1 MIFHRSDNLLLPKTP
16 SKTRHRKI
24 VQDLCNQENNDPN
37 IVAQM
42 PEDKPPQV
50 KRTTRSSKRNDVS
63 QVCEEPMKTRTTRS
77 RAKKVEPK
85 SEQSKVTF
93 VENSK
98 IKQVAGTIE
107 LLSEKKKSIPSGK
120 TLKRTSSTSPLST
133 KPIKKKSKSSD
144 ESCVIEDNLSDKQTS
159 TPVGTKAPEALSL
172 SLITAEP
179 ELMSKPSVSDELV
192 NNAEKDKTV
201 LLDLETSEKGNGEEM
216 DIEIS
221 KANEPE
227 KLVDIGDYNET
238 IKRPAVVSVCNTP
251 PPSPAVLTN
260 VEIKPE
266 TSILVNINDT
276 PDKITKITESSVICK
291 TPVPEIALAVVNKTP
306 PGGVAIE
313 APANEIINDAP
324 CNEIA
329 YETLTREIVD
339 ENPAN
344 EIVNGS
350 RADEAV
356 NNVTMTCT
364 DEVVNDAKD
373 EQLST
378 ATESTPVEV
387 QLPRRSERLS
397 KQVVAIVT
405 ASKGLPK
412 QELPA
417 QMDEQKPDEEE
428 RSSDS
433 QDELSSKQRVSIT
446 PEPKPLRRSTRV
458 SRRISKVSTGY
469 VRRSSRLSTR
479 RSSCFKRP
487 QPLKQV
493 EVNLIDVGLDRA
505 TKSPLVGGKSISSA
519 GGADSSTESEDE
531 HSKTSGSTV
540 GSTITTP
547 RQR

>member
-1 MIFHRSDNLLLPKTP
+1 MVFHRSDNLLLPKTP
-16 SKTRHRKI
+16 SKKRHRKI
-24 VQDLCNQENNDPN
+24 VQDLCNQENDDPN
-37 IVAQM
+37 NVAQM

-50 KRTTRSSKRNDVS
+50 KRTTRNSKRNDVS

-85 SEQSKVTF
+85 SEQSRVTF

-98 IKQVAGTIE
+98 IKQVPGTVE

-144 ESCVIEDNLSDKQTS
+144 ESCVIEDDLSDEQTS

-179 ELMSKPSVSDELV
+179 ELMSKPNVSNELV

-201 LLDLETSEKGNGEEM
+201 LLDLERSEKGNDEEM

-238 IKRPAVVSVCNTP
+238 IERPAVVSVCNTP
-251 PPSPAVLTN
+251 PPAPAVLTN

-266 TSILVNINDT
+266 TSILVNINDP
-276 PDKITKITESSVICK
+276 PDKITKITESSVICE
-291 TPVPEIALAVVNKTP
+291 TPVPEIAQAVVNETP

-313 APANEIINDAP
+313 APANETINEAP
-324 CNEIA
+324 ASEITC
-329 YETLTREIVD
+329 ETLTREIVNK
-339 ENPAN
+339 NPGN
-344 EIVNGS
+344 KIVNES
-350 RADEAV
+350 RANKAV
-356 NNVTMTCT
+356 NNVTTTYT

-387 QLPRRSERLS
+387 QPLRRSERLS
-397 KQVVAIVT
+397 RQVVVNLT

-417 QMDEQKPDEEE
+417 QMDERKPDEEE

-458 SRRISKVSTGY
+458 SRRISKISTGY

-493 EVNLIDVGLDRA
+493 EVNLTDVGLDRA
-505 TKSPLVGGKSISSA
+505 TKSPLVGGKSSP
-519 GGADSSTESEDE
+519 GGGDSSTESEDE
-531 HSKTSGSTV
+531 HSKTTGSTV